1 MPISVRLE
9 HNLET
14 RLNDVSEKLRL
25 NKSEI
30 IKRSLEAFLDQ
41 YDPRPSSYEL
51 GKDLFGADTTKGEAV
66 AENYKQLLKEKL
78 RAKYSR

>member
-9 HNLET
+9 PSLET
-14 RLNDVSEKLRL
+14 RLNDVSEKLHL

-30 IKRSLEAFLDQ
+30 IKRSLEVFLEQ
-41 YDPRPSSYEL
+41 YEPRPSSYEL
-51 GKDLFGADTTKGEAV
+51 GKDLFGADTTKGETV
-66 AENYKQLLKEKL
+66 AANYKTLLKEKL